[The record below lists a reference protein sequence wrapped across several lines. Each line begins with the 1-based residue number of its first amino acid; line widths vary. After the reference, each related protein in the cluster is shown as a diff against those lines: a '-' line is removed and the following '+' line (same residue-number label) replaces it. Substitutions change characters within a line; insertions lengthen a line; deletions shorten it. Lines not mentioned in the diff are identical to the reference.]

1 MNASS
6 TLRLYAA
13 AAGFSTPPRVSFWRA
28 PRFTIWFV
36 AAGGTHLTRCR
47 EENFST
53 TPFSRSKLP
62 PQLIK
67 VSVEAT
73 MSRTS
78 FRLQTIFLAVA
89 ATALIASVSAADTA
103 DEIKTSSGTVEGSPS
118 KDGKIHV
125 FKGIPYAAPPIGDLR
140 WKAPQPVKPW
150 TGVRKAD
157 DFGAR
162 CMQARIY
169 GDMVFR
175 DDGPSEDCL
184 YLNVWTP
191 SLAKDSHLPVMFWI
205 YGGGFVAGGSS
216 EPRQDGEVL
225 AHKGVVVVSFNYR
238 LGLFGFYAHPELTK
252 ESPHHAS
259 GNYGLLDQVAALEWV
274 RQNIGNFGGDPNN
287 VTIFGESAGSFSVSA
302 LMASP
307 LSKDL
312 FHRAIGESGAFFGNS
327 LRLKSLGDAEKVG
340 SEFAGSVGASS
351 LSALRAK
358 SATDL
363 LEAVSK
369 GNPFRF
375 SQDIDG
381 YFFPEDP
388 RNIFKH
394 GRQAQVAL
402 LAGWNHDE
410 GNYHMVFGKEEPT
423 AKNFVEQLQNRFD
436 DHADDALK
444 FYPAGSD
451 AEAKES
457 AGELASD
464 QFIAFSTWKW
474 LELQLDTGGSPVYR
488 YEFDDAPPRAAADKN
503 PDPPLAY
510 HSAEIEFVFE
520 ALDSKPLPWRPE
532 DKKLSEL
539 ISTYWSNFAKTGD
552 PNGDNLPRWP
562 AYTHKDHYQVMHL
575 SFEPH
580 AAPDPHRQRYLFLD
594 SLPPRP

>member
-1 MNASS
+1 
-6 TLRLYAA
+6 
-13 AAGFSTPPRVSFWRA
+13 
-28 PRFTIWFV
+28 
-36 AAGGTHLTRCR
+36 
-47 EENFST
+47 
-53 TPFSRSKLP
+53 
-62 PQLIK
+62 
-67 VSVEAT
+67 

-78 FRLQTIFLAVA
+78 LRLQTIFLAVA
-89 ATALIASVSAADTA
+89 AAALIASASPADTA
-103 DEIKTSSGTVEGSPS
+103 DQVKTSAGAVEGSPS

-140 WKAPQPVKPW
+140 WKAPQPVQPW

-157 DFGAR
+157 EFGAR

-191 SLAKDSHLPVMFWI
+191 SLAKDAHLPVMFWI

-216 EPRQDGEVL
+216 EPRQDGEAL

-274 RQNIGNFGGDPNN
+274 RKNIAEFGGDPKN

-307 LSKDL
+307 LSKNL
-312 FHRAIGESGAFFGNS
+312 FHRAIGESGAFFGRS
-327 LRLKSLGDAEKVG
+327 LRLKSLAEAEKVG
-340 SEFAGSVGASS
+340 TEFAESLGASS
-351 LSALRAK
+351 LSAMRAK
-358 SATDL
+358 SGADL
-363 LEAVSK
+363 LDAVAK
-369 GNPFRF
+369 GNAFRF
-375 SQDIDG
+375 PQDVDG

-388 RNIFKH
+388 RAIFES
-394 GRQAQVAL
+394 GRQAHVAL

-410 GNYHMVFGKEEPT
+410 GNYHMIFAKEEPT
-423 AKNFVEQLQNRFD
+423 AKNFVEVAHKWFD
-436 DHADDALK
+436 DHADEFLK
-444 FYPAGSD
+444 LYPASTD
-451 AEAKES
+451 EEAKAS
-457 AGELASD
+457 AGDLGGD

-474 LELQLDTGGSPVYR
+474 LELQLATGGSPVYR
-488 YEFDDAPPRAAADKN
+488 YEFDDAPPRAAGDKN
-503 PDPPLAY
+503 PDPPAAY

-532 DKKLSEL
+532 DKKLSDL
-539 ISTYWSNFAKTGD
+539 MSTYWSNFAKTGN
-552 PNGDNLPRWP
+552 PNGENAPAASDLPHWP
-562 AYTHKDHYQVMHL
+562 AYSSKDGYQVMHL

-580 AAPDPHRQRYLFLD
+580 AAPDSHRPRYLFLD
-594 SLPPRP
+594 SLPPRPQP